1 MVFSNLR
8 SAVAVHVL
16 SVVSNVPSGH
26 FLNDIL
32 TQIQITFQ
40 VELLYIMMLIKPAI
54 VTLSTHHNN
63 YCKNN
68 KTETSRN
75 ACNISMIC

>member
-54 VTLSTHHNN
+54 VTLSTHHHN
-63 YCKNN
+63 YCKYS

>member
-54 VTLSTHHNN
+54 VTLSTHHN
-63 YCKNN
+63 YCKYN
-68 KTETSRN
+68 KTETRRN
-75 ACNISMIC
+75 ACNISKIC